1 LPYLAKPKQTGVG
14 GLLAPSLVVL
24 LWQQSLPTRTRTTIT
39 TTDIIT
45 IIITDITT
53 IIITGTITTGIITS
67 QWWHDVQPKHSQYAF
82 N

>member
-1 LPYLAKPKQTGVG
+1 M
-14 GLLAPSLVVL
+14 LAPSLVVL

-39 TTDIIT
+39 TTDI
-45 IIITDITT
+45 TT

-67 QWWHDVQPKHSQYAF
+67 QWWYDVQLKHSQYAF